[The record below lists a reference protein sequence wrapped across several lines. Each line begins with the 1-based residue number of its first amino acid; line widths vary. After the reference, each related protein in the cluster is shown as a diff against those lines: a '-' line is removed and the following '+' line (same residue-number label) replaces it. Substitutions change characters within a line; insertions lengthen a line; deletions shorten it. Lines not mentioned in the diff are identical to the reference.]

1 MLFIYVN
8 YLLLLWIMFVY
19 IINIRCP
26 CAADFALFFKLAAPG
41 GERGNKN
48 RELIPTLHRYK
59 YHFSIIWQHYTE
71 TSVGCLFDTLVGNS
85 CESWQASQSIHFDPK
100 HMLAMA
106 YVAWWFSFLRY
117 GLCSKGMFFFFF
129 FCFGSVVVLN
139 LPQKRLLFLLWINF
153 TFQLVLWKPSAF
165 ATY

>member
-117 GLCSKGMFFFFF
+117 VFFFTLELLLFLTCLKRDFFF
-129 FCFGSVVVLN
+129 FCGLI
-139 LPQKRLLFLLWINF
+139 LLFN
-153 TFQLVLWKPSAF
+153 
-165 ATY
+165 